1 MDGRKKH
8 LLIVMVGTSPAVIT
22 ETVYALCQEKKE
34 PPDKV
39 IVYTTSTGKKKIIQ
53 ELFSSAGSIWSQMLD
68 QMNLTGKIEFGPAS
82 IEEIRIA
89 RNGITEFCNDITS
102 DEENNA
108 MADFLL
114 QEIRSYTDNP
124 DWKISLSIAG
134 GRKSMSA
141 MGALVMSLIS
151 RRGDK
156 LYHILVEEGFENPKL
171 SPPFFYPKKGDEYP
185 EQNKQ
190 SIDVKLSLMEIPIV
204 HCRYWFQDK
213 YRDIPDYTSLVNRIN
228 EEQLEIRLD
237 FNDYTIWFCNKQ
249 IKTNFLQFQLYRMFV
264 ALHKEEDH
272 WLYYEQPTLED
283 LADHFQE
290 RLKDWG
296 IELEEEASEQVQ
308 GYAPK
313 NKIKKSNLEIGA
325 LRRNISKLSR
335 KLEEADERLKI
346 SQGQSSWRI
355 DLNIPSD
362 NIKEINNK
370 EGGQK

>member
-68 QMNLTGKIEFGPAS
+68 QMNLTGKIECGPAS

-185 EQNKQ
+185 AQNKQ

-213 YRDIPDYTSLVNRIN
+213 NRDFPDYTSLVERIN
-228 EEQLEIRLD
+228 QEQIKIKLD
-237 FNDYTIWFCNKQ
+237 FKDNTIWYFDQ
-249 IKTNFLQFQLYRMFV
+249 HIKTNFTEFQLYRMFV
-264 ALHKEEDH
+264 EMHRENWQYGTNGKKRIGELSDEFESYLDS
-272 WLYYEQPTLED
+272 
-283 LADHFQE
+283 
-290 RLKDWG
+290 WG
-296 IELEEEASEQVQ
+296 IELEERNSEQVQ
-308 GYAPK
+308 GVSLK
-313 NKIKKSNLEIGA
+313 NKIKKSNLSPEA
-325 LRRNISKLSR
+325 LRRNISKLSV
-335 KLEEADERLKI
+335 KLEKADTRLKI
-346 SQGQSSWRI
+346 SQGTNEWSI
-355 DLNIPSD
+355 APNIPIA
-362 NIKEINNK
+362 NIEEINK
-370 EGGQK
+370 E